1 MSRRMRKSFHLPS
14 FAPERVAEA
23 GSRKTFM
30 PPPAVPG
37 ERGERRPY
45 FTILSASGAFE
56 PLS

>member
-1 MSRRMRKSFHLPS
+1 MNRRMRESFHPPS

-37 ERGERRPY
+37 ERGERHPY
-45 FTILSASGAFE
+45 FTILSGSDAFE